1 MIVKEEGDT
10 SAANQPYDQHLAK
23 SDKRCIHELLD
34 LFHVLLKLV
43 SQSDLIV
50 ICIKALK
57 KVSAQMW
64 IASFKKVNL
73 HPDHS
78 TSFVERI
85 KKINK
90 KVEVGEHFF
99 SKCNNSCFEA
109 MPSFWHCL
117 GIEVRHHAMSI
128 IYR

>member
-10 SAANQPYDQHLAK
+10 SAVNQPYDQHLEK

-73 HPDHS
+73 HPDHHIF
-78 TSFVERI
+78 FVECII
-85 KKINK
+85 KIDV
-90 KVEVGEHFF
+90 KVDVGRHVF
-99 SKCNNSCFEA
+99 SNASTATLKQYQAS
-109 MPSFWHCL
+109 
-117 GIEVRHHAMSI
+117 GVT
-128 IYR
+128 